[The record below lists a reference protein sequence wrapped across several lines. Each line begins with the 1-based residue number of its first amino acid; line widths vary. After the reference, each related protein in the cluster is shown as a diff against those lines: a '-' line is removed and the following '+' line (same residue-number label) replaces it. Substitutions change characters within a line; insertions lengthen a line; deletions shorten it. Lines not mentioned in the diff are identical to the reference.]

1 MNQDLQRFSELL
13 PFYVN
18 GTLTEA
24 DKAFFESY
32 LLQHPEAQDEVYFT
46 QKLRTAVKAVG
57 SERNEEA
64 GLERLLTSV
73 RLSRKTTKTPLLERW
88 QQYFRDWGFTPAFV
102 TVAVLMMIQ
111 SAVLIERWPQDQA
124 PSTLTTYRNLPEMS
138 AQAHLKIII
147 RANANFSDVVMLL
160 RQAGCSIVNGPSE
173 SAELWLNIDD
183 SHRLAEVS
191 ELLKASA
198 EVADVLVIA
207 PTTQ

>member
-1 MNQDLQRFSELL
+1 MNQDLQRFNELL

-18 GTLTEA
+18 GTLIEA

-46 QKLRTAVKAVG
+46 QRLRTAVKAVG

-64 GLERLLTSV
+64 GLEHLLTAV
-73 RLSRKTTKTPLLERW
+73 RLSRKTIKTSLLERW
-88 QQYFRDWGFTPAFV
+88 QQHFRDWGFTPAFV
-102 TVAVLMMIQ
+102 TVTVLMMIQ

-124 PSTLTTYRNLPEMS
+124 PSTLTTYRNLPEMN
-138 AQAHLKIII
+138 AQAHFKIII
-147 RANANFSDVVMLL
+147 LTNANFSDVVMLL
-160 RQAGCSIVNGPSE
+160 RQAGCNIVNGPSE
-173 SAELWLNIDD
+173 SGELWLNIDD
-183 SHRLAEVS
+183 INRLTEVS

-207 PTTQ
+207 PATK